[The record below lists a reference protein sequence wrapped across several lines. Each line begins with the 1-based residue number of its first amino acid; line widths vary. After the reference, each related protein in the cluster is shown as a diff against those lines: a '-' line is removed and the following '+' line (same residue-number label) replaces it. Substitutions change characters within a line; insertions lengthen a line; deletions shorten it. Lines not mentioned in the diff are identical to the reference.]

1 MWRGGWQSSEKRRR
15 RCMSPSALSCGLH
28 SSCRGLPMIL
38 FTIFIFR
45 GFLRPKPALI
55 EQTNTQKRGFVKWRM
70 VRRGKNNKMS
80 GKLIVDCE
88 RPLLMW
94 RDMLDSNFRSNS
106 ACLFFAVN
114 CFCLRPFSEDSAAD
128 TEILQDTQTKLDPR
142 YYLGSFQGHSDEA
155 NWNIYV

>member
-94 RDMLDSNFRSNS
+94 PDMLDSNFRSNS

-142 YYLGSFQGHSDEA
+142 YYLVSFQGHSDEA